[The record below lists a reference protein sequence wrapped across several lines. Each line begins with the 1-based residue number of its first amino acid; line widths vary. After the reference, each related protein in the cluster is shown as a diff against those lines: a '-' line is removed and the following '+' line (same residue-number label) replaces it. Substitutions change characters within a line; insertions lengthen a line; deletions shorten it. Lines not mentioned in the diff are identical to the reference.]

1 MLLQGNDRHG
11 RPVMVVYA
19 ARHDMHSRD
28 PEETKRF
35 ICYVLDN
42 VCAMAAPE
50 NQFGQFL
57 CLFDLAGG
65 SWSQAGWR
73 LQQSNLALSGI
84 SCAHLTWVSMGV
96 HETAAP
102 GVSGAALLPL

>member
-19 ARHDMHSRD
+19 ARHDMHTRD

-42 VCAMAAPE
+42 VCATAAPE

-65 SWSQAGWR
+65 TVVRAS
-73 LQQSNLALSGI
+73 
-84 SCAHLTWVSMGV
+84 LTQ
-96 HETAAP
+96 
-102 GVSGAALLPL
+102 

>member
-19 ARHDMHSRD
+19 ARHDMHTRD

-42 VCAMAAPE
+42 VCATAAPE

-65 SWSQAGWR
+65 TVVRAS
-73 LQQSNLALSGI
+73 LTQQVAL
-84 SCAHLTWVSMGV
+84 TGV
-96 HETAAP
+96 ACLLDM
-102 GVSGAALLPL
+102 ALHSPPSAR